1 MNTSKILIFLV
12 VLNAI
17 LTAAVDVPPWSIFRG
32 TLQNNIGYAFWR
44 GVVVSRD
51 EDNAIY
57 WFRKAVESKN
67 ASAANNLANLY
78 EDRPF
83 ATVDREKLIS
93 LYRIAAEDGIAMAQ
107 NNLGVL
113 LMKSD
118 PEEAALW
125 FKKAAASRDLSVSEV
140 AAENLKTVA
149 ASGDRRDHKRKIK
162 PILQVDEEHTT
173 YLTAMTAWRESK
185 LKLKGIVGT
194 IEECHLDGLVSV
206 LEATGSNPTAIGDLN
221 DDGVPDAIFRAQLS
235 VCFGNAESVFYILT
249 VSSADG
255 FRYIELDDPEIANVA
270 FEKIENGRL
279 IGISY
284 EYLPDD
290 PRCCPSIQKTISY
303 DFRKKE
309 IEIN

>member
-1 MNTSKILIFLV
+1 MKNMDTSKVVILIV
-12 VLNAI
+12 TLNAI

-32 TLQNNIGYAFWR
+32 TLQNYIGYAFWR

-83 ATVDREKLIS
+83 ATVDREKLLS

-118 PEEAALW
+118 PIEAALW

-140 AAENLKTVA
+140 AADNLISLR
-149 ASGDRRDHKRKIK
+149 ASGK
-162 PILQVDEEHTT
+162 LTDE
-173 YLTAMTAWRESK
+173 K
-185 LKLKGIVGT
+185 
-194 IEECHLDGLVSV
+194 
-206 LEATGSNPTAIGDLN
+206 
-221 DDGVPDAIFRAQLS
+221 
-235 VCFGNAESVFYILT
+235 
-249 VSSADG
+249 
-255 FRYIELDDPEIANVA
+255 
-270 FEKIENGRL
+270 
-279 IGISY
+279 
-284 EYLPDD
+284 
-290 PRCCPSIQKTISY
+290 
-303 DFRKKE
+303 
-309 IEIN
+309 